1 MQSPCRLGY
10 WCRVCKPCLHQGSVF
25 LRPHPQVLDPLVKPG
40 GLERSRGHFSDRA
53 CSVWPAKGGESFFRP
68 RADIRVARVRRCAY
82 PRQDEKGSKVS
93 LIEHIR
99 AGIRGEVPT
108 VPDETEMWV

>member
-1 MQSPCRLGY
+1 
-10 WCRVCKPCLHQGSVF
+10 
-25 LRPHPQVLDPLVKPG
+25 
-40 GLERSRGHFSDRA
+40 
-53 CSVWPAKGGESFFRP
+53 

-93 LIEHIR
+93 LIEHVR

-108 VPDETEMWV
+108 VPDETEMWVKGQLATRVSAVLDQLVLADRGHELAPAATHGKERLVLLAEWLHAVECRLDHKLRDIRPL